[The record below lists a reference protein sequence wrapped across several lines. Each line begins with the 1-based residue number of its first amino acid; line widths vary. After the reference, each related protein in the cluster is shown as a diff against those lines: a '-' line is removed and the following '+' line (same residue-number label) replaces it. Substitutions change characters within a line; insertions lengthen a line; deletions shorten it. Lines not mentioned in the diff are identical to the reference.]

1 MDDIKTLVKQIL
13 RSRILRVHSMW
24 HGTPNY
30 AHKRYLMLGDD
41 RALREF
47 VAQIEATEPIRY
59 DNYLI

>member
-1 MDDIKTLVKQIL
+1 
-13 RSRILRVHSMW
+13 
-24 HGTPNY
+24 
-30 AHKRYLMLGDD
+30 MLGDD